1 MKTNKSFTKRIKVT
15 RTGKLVVRKS
25 GQDHF
30 NAKERGRT
38 KSVKNRPQPFA
49 VTNDV
54 MRRFLG
60 GHGGSKKS
68 AEAHQAIVVVEAP
81 ASAE

>member
-1 MKTNKSFTKRIKVT
+1 MKTNKSFSKRIRVT

-38 KSVKNRPQPFA
+38 KGVKKRAQQMPMTARQKRN
-49 VTNDV
+49 
-54 MRRFLG
+54 FLSG
-60 GHGGSKKS
+60 
-68 AEAHQAIVVVEAP
+68 V
-81 ASAE
+81 